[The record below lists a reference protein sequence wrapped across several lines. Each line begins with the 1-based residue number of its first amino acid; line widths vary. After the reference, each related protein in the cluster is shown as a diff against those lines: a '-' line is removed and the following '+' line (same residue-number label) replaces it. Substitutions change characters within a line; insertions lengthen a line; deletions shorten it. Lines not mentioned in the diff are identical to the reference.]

1 MASHTLKKIIYKGG
15 IKTQEF
21 HSENLKAAYTRV
33 TTRLAKES
41 EHYFSERGFPVFS
54 IVRIFRRPFS
64 DIIQC
69 VVQLN
74 NIYFG
79 IYVKFSLV
87 NKNVEGEH
95 DRILKNAMREVEV
108 TKFFSEIFSN
118 EQAVSVPEV
127 IAFFPDE
134 MAIVTKEK
142 EGVPLMKLIVGSA
155 NGKPGTKKLDLLKH
169 ACYSVGNA
177 LKVFQKMPLINTGK
191 VELPSN
197 LVSYVDLRL
206 KLLLEPGFI
215 TMKDYRNALNFLE
228 KQLEK
233 IDGQALK
240 FCSVHGDLAL
250 GNILISSDQV
260 IFLDLGMYRQG
271 PPSFDP
277 AYFYQHLDDLITK
290 PFFLRATIVH
300 LQDAFW
306 EGYSE
311 NSIRDSPLFLSYYV
325 RNIVNQLL
333 DLSRINHLSPI
344 KKIYQKWQYRRCIFN
359 LNKVIQEN

>member
-1 MASHTLKKIIYKGG
+1 MFKKTIYKGG
-15 IKTQEF
+15 IKAQEF
-21 HSENLKAAYTRV
+21 HSENLKASYGRV
-33 TTRLAKES
+33 TTRLAQES
-41 EHYFSERGFPVFS
+41 EHYFGESGFPVFF
-54 IVRIFRRPFS
+54 IARIFQTPFS
-64 DIIQC
+64 DIVQC
-69 VVQLN
+69 VVELN
-74 NIYFG
+74 NISFG

-95 DRILKNAMREVEV
+95 DRILKNTTREVEV
-108 TKFFSEIFSN
+108 ANIFSEYFSN

-142 EGVPLMKLIVGSA
+142 DGVPLMRLIVGSA
-155 NGKPGTKKLDLLKH
+155 KGRPGTGKLDLLKH

-177 LKVFQKMPLINTGK
+177 LKVFQKMPLIKTGK
-191 VELPSN
+191 IELPSN

-206 KLLLEPGFI
+206 KLLLETGSLA
-215 TMKDYRNALNFLE
+215 MRDYRNVLNFLE
-228 KQLEK
+228 QQLGE
-233 IDGQALK
+233 IEEEALD

-277 AYFYQHLDDLITK
+277 AYFYQHLDDLNTN
-290 PFFLRATIVH
+290 PLFLSSTIVQ
-300 LQDAFW
+300 LQDVFF

-311 NSIRDSPLFLSYYV
+311 NSIRESPLFLSYYV

-333 DLSRINHLSPI
+333 DLSRRSHLHPI
-344 KKIYQKWQYRRCIFN
+344 KRIYQKWQYQQYLFS
-359 LNKVIQEN
+359 LKKVIQAN